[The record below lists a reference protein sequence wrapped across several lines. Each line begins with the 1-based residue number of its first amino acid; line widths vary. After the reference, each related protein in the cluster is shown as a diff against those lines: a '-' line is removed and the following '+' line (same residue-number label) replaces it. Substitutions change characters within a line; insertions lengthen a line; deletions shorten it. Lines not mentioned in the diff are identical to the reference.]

1 MQSCAHWSRVQSS
14 DWVSHLPI
22 LTPICAVDDVA
33 VLGLAS
39 VLACDRWMNFAPDD
53 LAPSPIW
60 SSGGLPP
67 FRNTIY
73 TCDRRE
79 REKQCEKV
87 DRLIWLVL
95 FLFVC
100 LPRGCCSSELS
111 PTKHSHYIGF
121 CINQTSIL
129 WHHLTDLQRHCN
141 GKKHRI
147 RFLVL
152 LLPFPYAYQQS
163 TPNKIF
169 FYVETAYFLVL
180 QKAIRQQKC
189 VNQFDNRRLKI
200 RRMTA
205 SFL

>member
-1 MQSCAHWSRVQSS
+1 MCTLTQSAEFWLSITLTDIDAHMRCRWCGCARIGQCSCLRSMDEFCAW
-14 DWVSHLPI
+14 WFGAESHL
-22 LTPICAVDDVA
+22 VF
-33 VLGLAS
+33 G
-39 VLACDRWMNFAPDD
+39 WFATVPEHHIH
-53 LAPSPIW
+53 L
-60 SSGGLPP
+60 
-67 FRNTIY
+67 RQK
-73 TCDRRE
+73 RKRE
-79 REKQCEKV
+79 RQCEKV

-100 LPRGCCSSELS
+100 LPRGCCSSEFS

-189 VNQFDNRRLKI
+189 VNQFDNRRQKI